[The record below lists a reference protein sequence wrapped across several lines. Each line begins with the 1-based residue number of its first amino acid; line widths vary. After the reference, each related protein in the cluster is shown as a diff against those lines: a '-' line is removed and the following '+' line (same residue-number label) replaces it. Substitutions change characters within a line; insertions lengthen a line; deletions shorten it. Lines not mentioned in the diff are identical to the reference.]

1 MPARTHPDRPLDG
14 TPKATLEAHLE
25 RDRAT
30 LLWKIDG
37 LSDADLR
44 RSLVP
49 SGITLLGMVKHQAHV
64 ERFWFQDV
72 FAGGDGDFPWTDDDP
87 DADWRVEP
95 HDSTAE
101 IIALYEAEVARS
113 REIMATAA
121 LDDRSRH
128 PEADYS
134 YAWILCHMIEEVSRH
149 NGHAD
154 ILRELIDGSTGS

>member
-1 MPARTHPDRPLDG
+1 MLTRKHPERPIDG

-37 LSDADLR
+37 LSDAALR

-49 SGITLLGMVKHQAHV
+49 SGITLLGMVKHQAFV
-64 ERFWFQDV
+64 ERFWFQAVFVGDDV
-72 FAGGDGDFPWTDDDP
+72 DFPWTDDDP

-95 HDSTAE
+95 SESTAR
-101 IIALYEAEVARS
+101 IIALYEAEVERS
-113 REIMATAA
+113 RATMATAA

-154 ILRELIDGSTGS
+154 ILRELIDGSTG

>member
-1 MPARTHPDRPLDG
+1 MPTRNHPDRPLDG

-49 SGITLLGMVKHQAHV
+49 SGITLLGIVKHQAYV
-64 ERFWFQDV
+64 ERDWFQAV
-72 FAGGDGDFPWTDDDP
+72 FAGEDVSFPWTDDDP

-95 HDSTAE
+95 GESTAE
-101 IIALYEAEVARS
+101 IIALYDAEVARS
-113 REIMATAA
+113 REIMAGAA

-128 PEADYS
+128 PERDHS

-154 ILRELIDGSTGS
+154 ILRELIDGSTGQ